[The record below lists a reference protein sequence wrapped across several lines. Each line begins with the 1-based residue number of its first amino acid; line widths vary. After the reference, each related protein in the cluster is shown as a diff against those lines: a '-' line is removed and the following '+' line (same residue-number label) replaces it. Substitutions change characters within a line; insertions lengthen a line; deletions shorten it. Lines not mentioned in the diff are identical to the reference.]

1 MSASAPDIG
10 VQMWNGT
17 TCTRFPSYQYSRLSH
32 SQDWDQATLTNSM
45 QFGWGGYTVSHRQ
58 AFSLFQVIH
67 SY

>member
-1 MSASAPDIG
+1 
-10 VQMWNGT
+10 MWNGT

-58 AFSLFQVIH
+58 AVSLFQVV
-67 SY
+67 SPY